1 MALTDDDIRTIPGPA
16 DLDSY
21 PDPVEPCDRAEQARQ
36 RRKRELLR
44 VAWIGI
50 TLRMAVIAME
60 LAGVWFLGYAVLL
73 VDAVASVFD
82 VVASLAI
89 VLAIRLAAR
98 PPDDDHPFG
107 HGRYEPLA
115 GLQLGIM
122 VSAAGLWM
130 AVRHL
135 WGAVASAPAGDVAA
149 WAWTIPAVA
158 AVTLEVSARM
168 VRRSGRRQQ
177 STALI
182 AEGLHY
188 RVDATTSCV
197 AAVGLAVAGQLPEFG
212 HRIDL
217 LSAAL
222 LAIIMVGLGAQA
234 AWENLHQI
242 LDRAPR
248 DDHFERVRVSA
259 MKVEGVHDVEKV
271 RIQHAGPDAHVDIDI
286 EVDPEMPVAEAHV
299 ITQHVRA
306 QIQTDWPFVREV
318 VVHVEP
324 YYAGD
329 H

>member
-1 MALTDDDIRTIPGPA
+1 MTDDDIRTIPGAAEHDSFPA
-16 DLDSY
+16 
-21 PDPVEPCDRAEQARQ
+21 PVAPCDRAERARRQ
-36 RRKRELLR
+36 RRRELLR

-50 TLRMAVIAME
+50 TLRLAVIAME

-98 PPDDDHPFG
+98 PPDDNHPFG

-115 GLQLGIM
+115 GLQLGII
-122 VSAAGLWM
+122 VAAAGLWM

-135 WGAVASAPAGDVAA
+135 WGAVASPPASDVVA
-149 WAWTIPAVA
+149 WAWMIPAVA
-158 AVTLEVSARM
+158 AITLESSARL
-168 VRRSGRRQQ
+168 VRRIGRRQH

-188 RVDATTSCV
+188 RVDAATSLV
-197 AAVGLAVAGQLPEFG
+197 AAVGLAVAGQMPEFG

-222 LAIIMVGLGAQA
+222 LAVIMIGLGAQA

-242 LDRAPR
+242 LDRVPQE
-248 DDHFERVRVSA
+248 DHFERVRVSA
-259 MKVEGVHDVEKV
+259 MKVEGVDDVEKV

-324 YYAGD
+324 FYAGD

>member
-1 MALTDDDIRTIPGPA
+1 MTLTDDEIRTIPAQP
-16 DLDSY
+16 DLDSF
-21 PDPVEPCDRAEQARQ
+21 PEPVEPEERAARVRKQ
-36 RRKRELLR
+36 RQRELLR

-50 TLRMAVIAME
+50 SLRLAVITME
-60 LAGVWFLGYAVLL
+60 LVAVWFLGYAVLL
-73 VDAVASVFD
+73 VDAIASVFD

-98 PPDDDHPFG
+98 PPDEEHPFG

-122 VSAAGLWM
+122 VAAAGLWL
-130 AVRHL
+130 AAQHL
-135 WGAVASAPAGDVAA
+135 WGAVTTAPAGDVTG
-149 WAWTIPAVA
+149 WAWTIPTLA
-158 AVTLEVSARM
+158 ALVLEASARR
-168 VRRSGRRQQ
+168 VRHVGRRQH
-177 STALI
+177 STALV

-188 RVDATTSCV
+188 RVDAATSCV
-197 AAVGLAVAGQLPEFG
+197 AAVGLFVAALMPQFG

-222 LAIIMVGLGAQA
+222 LATIMVGLGAQA
-234 AWENLHQI
+234 ARENLHQI
-242 LDRAPR
+242 LDRVPQE
-248 DDHFERVRVSA
+248 DLFERVRTSA

-286 EVDPEMPVAEAHV
+286 EVDPDMPVAEAHV